1 MHIASIPISLK
12 ESKMSGMG
20 ELAGTEQKKSAFAV
34 NWAGRTDTNKDNCKV
49 NRKHYF
55 PQSQAAAVKSHKDTL
70 FQ

>member
-1 MHIASIPISLK
+1 
-12 ESKMSGMG
+12 MG

-55 PQSQAAAVKSHKDTL
+55 PQSQAATVKSHKDTL